1 MLSSLSLQDKVGQLL
16 MVGFH
21 GLEPPQW
28 VLDMLTEGQ
37 IGGVILFARNVES
50 PAQLAKLTQTCH
62 SVAKHPIL
70 IAIDQ
75 EGGIVAR
82 LREKEGFTESPGAM
96 VLGAGDSEAVA
107 EQVAMTLA
115 RELRALG
122 INWNLA
128 PVVDITHDIN
138 NPSVGTRS
146 LGADKRRVSRLA
158 SAQIRGFQ
166 QVKVAASAKHF
177 PGIGNTPID
186 THHALAIIE
195 DSLDALWEQDLVPFR
210 SAVKAGCATVMVSHV
225 TFSTIDDQYPATLSA
240 KVTQELLRDEI
251 GFQGVTCTDCMEMGA
266 IRHHY
271 GAEESAILAVLA
283 GQDLVLFS
291 HSFNDDSSLYP
302 RLYKSLLQAVESERI
317 PMSLVDEANARI
329 KVLKEQVAITES
341 PQLDQ
346 IHTQENI
353 AIMQNASR
361 AGIVLL
367 RDDNDLLPITM
378 IDQRK
383 IGLIEFGSYMDT
395 QAMESGEMTALAGLL
410 QAESPHIACIGLK
423 STSNSDTK
431 LDKARQL
438 AKESDLLIIAT
449 RSAHIN
455 TLQLEISQNLI
466 PSAKQVI
473 LLCLRNPYDV
483 DILTNVGTVLCS
495 CGDSAPSLRAIIDA
509 LLGKFIPTGTLPVN
523 ISG

>member
-1 MLSSLSLQDKVGQLL
+1 MLTSLSLQDKVGQML

-21 GLEPPQW
+21 GLEPPEW
-28 VLDMLTEGQ
+28 VLHMLAEGQ
-37 IGGVILFARNVES
+37 IGGVVLFARNVES
-50 PAQLAKLTQTCH
+50 PEQLAKLTQTCH
-62 SVAKHPIL
+62 NVAKHPIL

-82 LREKEGFTESPGAM
+82 LREKDGFTESPGAM
-96 VLGAGDSEAVA
+96 VLGAGDSEAIA

-115 RELRALG
+115 EELRALG

-146 LGADKRRVSRLA
+146 LGANKRRVSRLA

-166 QVKVAASAKHF
+166 GVSVAASAKHF

-186 THHALAIIE
+186 THHALAII
-195 DSLDALWEQDLVPFR
+195 DDTLDDLWETDLVPFR

-225 TFSTIDDQYPATLSA
+225 TFSTIDNQYPATLSA
-240 KVTQELLRDEI
+240 KVTQGLLRDEI

-283 GQDLVLFS
+283 GQDIVLFS

-302 RLYKSLLQAVESERI
+302 RLCESLLGAVESGRI
-317 PMSLVDEANARI
+317 PISLVDEANARI
-329 KVLKEQVAITES
+329 KALKEQVIIKDT
-341 PQLDQ
+341 PQLAE
-346 IHTQENI
+346 IHTSTKRD
-353 AIMQNASR
+353 IMQNASR
-361 AGIVLL
+361 AGMVLL
-367 RDDNDLLPITM
+367 RDEENLLPITPD
-378 IDQRK
+378 DQRK
-383 IGLIEFGSYMDT
+383 IALVEFGSYMDT
-395 QAMESGEMTALAGLL
+395 QAMESGEMTALATLFHTEL
-410 QAESPHIACIGLK
+410 PNMACVGLK
-423 STSNSDTK
+423 STSNSQDK
-431 LDKARQL
+431 LDKAQQL
-438 AKESDLLIIAT
+438 ASESDILIIAT

-455 TLQLEISQNLI
+455 TLQLKISETLLN
-466 PSAKQVI
+466 SANQVI

-483 DILTNVGTVLCS
+483 DIFTSVGTILCS
-495 CGDSAPSLRAIIDA
+495 CGDSTPSLRATLDA
-509 LLGKFIPTGTLPVN
+509 LLGKFIPTGKLPVN